1 LTDFGDLE
9 GEDIDFST
17 LSIEKLRKIANK
29 DSPYYPVIEGC
40 NNPYRD
46 GYITEPPKKPRAS
59 YLFFQCTMRSY
70 FTKRNP
76 DASLGELMTIM
87 GDTWKAM
94 SEQEQA
100 PFIQLSREEAEQY
113 DKERAL
119 MEKAQ
124 KPNEMWQGLRRCL
137 MVLDRLANDSFAEIF
152 LEPVDLEEFTDYEEL
167 IDFPMDLGTIR
178 QKLAN
183 KKYQAPEN
191 YARDV
196 RKVRTLWFLL
206 RWLMRSLTFLAA
218 ASFQQV
224 WNNCKIY
231 NQHGSAIWHVADYMS
246 KQFERLY
253 HAWVLEYR
261 ERYLRWV
268 HPRARPW
275 EHTCRE
281 CDGKCGTPDD
291 KMVLCD
297 HCDAMFGMACL
308 KPPLSKLPDGIWH
321 CPDCL
326 PKLHRVKGVR
336 MYSAVAEQ
344 AARRRAE
351 LGDVPK
357 KKTKQ
362 QMFLVKWAGLGYE
375 FCTWETREDINDDAL
390 IEEFRQLNNPT
401 LHEPDLTEK
410 EVHQFLD
417 NVKHTSVADAGG
429 VACIPE
435 LRSQLYAQTR
445 AFHFSKFGSDIS
457 DSLCE
462 ECGPKTKASY
472 SIDEERAPNAHVK
485 EVVECVSD
493 MIFRVAQHVPMIINA
508 SLPPLLTGEY
518 DAIIPITAKGLM
530 MNVGEIHGSV
540 AFLGYRSF
548 PDGTKGPA
556 ELRHL
561 VRNVGDKI
569 ISVDGHSTVNQSFKE
584 VINLLRE
591 SGKNKYAFMRFLENK
606 YAVCNNNL
614 TSVGAAGIYAVD
626 EMKKKFAYD
635 RQRLLMQR
643 NQQSIEEDVK
653 TMKKEEES
661 DHSVAGSDVSDGES
675 DEDSEGSFE
684 PDSEDE
690 KLVRKETGTSAPPV
704 SVSSPGEVK
713 LDPIPVPS
721 IPGEVKGE
729 PVNPSQAPSDANA
742 EGNWANVGE
751 KQPSYIVKASPTKTK
766 SPAELPV
773 VVKQETTR
781 SLAYRLLDMD
791 VGFSSDEGGDEDCAY
806 FLDGVDTTFSTRTE
820 VKTVSP
826 ESTAIKKPLSSS
838 SKRKGKKQSPDESDE
853 KDSDGLLPAKKTEF
867 TTLGDRAKLYA
878 AISLTDQAPD
888 PQDFENF
895 PFPSQK
901 EIDAQKATEAVEE
914 QSAEL
919 EPEETS
925 KIASPPKSVKRS
937 TVKVEQVS
945 VATGEI
951 VRIWA
956 NADIAAATL
965 QLPPDELKGM
975 LKGEYDEDLGDEIG
989 GYRWRY
995 AAAGAEVTK
1004 IADNT
1009 TRGSKK
1015 GKEAFLEFRDKL
1027 YDPAKPHI
1035 YKNGNRLRDYQVDGV
1050 NWLAS
1055 TWYKRHS
1062 CILADEVRHEFN
1074 MEGRK

>member
-1 LTDFGDLE
+1 
-9 GEDIDFST
+9 
-17 LSIEKLRKIANK
+17 
-29 DSPYYPVIEGC
+29 
-40 NNPYRD
+40 
-46 GYITEPPKKPRAS
+46 
-59 YLFFQCTMRSY
+59 
-70 FTKRNP
+70 
-76 DASLGELMTIM
+76 
-87 GDTWKAM
+87 
-94 SEQEQA
+94 
-100 PFIQLSREEAEQY
+100 
-113 DKERAL
+113 
-119 MEKAQ
+119 
-124 KPNEMWQGLRRCL
+124 
-137 MVLDRLANDSFAEIF
+137 
-152 LEPVDLEEFTDYEEL
+152 
-167 IDFPMDLGTIR
+167 
-178 QKLAN
+178 
-183 KKYQAPEN
+183 
-191 YARDV
+191 
-196 RKVRTLWFLL
+196 
-206 RWLMRSLTFLAA
+206 
-218 ASFQQV
+218 
-224 WNNCKIY
+224 
-231 NQHGSAIWHVADYMS
+231 
-246 KQFERLY
+246 
-253 HAWVLEYR
+253 
-261 ERYLRWV
+261 
-268 HPRARPW
+268 
-275 EHTCRE
+275 
-281 CDGKCGTPDD
+281 
-291 KMVLCD
+291 
-297 HCDAMFGMACL
+297 
-308 KPPLSKLPDGIWH
+308 
-321 CPDCL
+321 
-326 PKLHRVKGVR
+326 

-375 FCTWETREDINDDAL
+375 FCTWETREDINDEAL

-401 LHEPDLTEK
+401 LHEPDVTEK

-417 NVKHTSVADAGG
+417 KVKHTSVADAGG
-429 VACIPE
+429 IACIPE

-445 AFHFSKFGSDIS
+445 AFHFAKFGYDVPG
-457 DSLCE
+457 SLCK
-462 ECGPKTKASY
+462 ECGPKTTASGI
-472 SIDEERAPNAHVK
+472 IDEERGPNAHLK

-493 MIFRVAQHVPMIINA
+493 MVFRVAQHVPLIINA

-569 ISVDGHSTVNQSFKE
+569 ISVDGHSTVNKSFKE

-606 YAVCNNNL
+606 YAVCNNDL
-614 TSVGAAGIYAVD
+614 TSVGATGIYAVV
-626 EMKKKFAYD
+626 EMKKKFAHD
-635 RQRLLMQR
+635 RQRVLMQR
-643 NQQSIEEDVK
+643 HQQSIEEDVK
-653 TMKKEEES
+653 TSKEEES

-675 DEDSEGSFE
+675 EEDSEGSFE
-684 PDSEDE
+684 PDSDDE
-690 KLVRKETGTSAPPV
+690 KLVRKETGTSVKKATSL
-704 SVSSPGEVK
+704 SVPSPDGVK
-713 LDPIPVPS
+713 VDFVPVPS
-721 IPGEVKGE
+721 PPGEVKGE
-729 PVNPSQAPSDANA
+729 PVPVSSSVNPTQTSFSADV
-742 EGNWANVGE
+742 EGNGANVWE
-751 KQPSYIVKASPTKTK
+751 KQPMDIVKSSPTKTK
-766 SPAELPV
+766 SRAEIPV

-791 VGFSSDEGGDEDCAY
+791 VGYSSDEGGDEDCVY
-806 FLDGVDTTFSTRTE
+806 FLDGVDNTFSTFNE
-820 VKTVSP
+820 VKTLLP
-826 ESTAIKKPLSSS
+826 ESTAIEKSLSL
-838 SKRKGKKQSPDESDE
+838 SKRKGKKQSADESDE
-853 KDSDGLLPAKKTEF
+853 IDSDRLLPAKKTQF
-867 TTLGDRAKLYA
+867 MSLGNRAKLHA
-878 AISLTDQAPD
+878 AIALTDQAPD

-895 PFPSQK
+895 PLSSQK
-901 EIDAQKATEAVEE
+901 EIDAQKEAEAVEE

-919 EPEETS
+919 KQEETN
-925 KIASPPKSVKRS
+925 KTASPSKSVKRS

-965 QLPPDELKGM
+965 QLPPDELKEL

-1004 IADNT
+1004 IADST

-1027 YDPAKPHI
+1027 YDPAEPHI

-1062 CILADEVRHEFN
+1062 CILADEVRKDCK
-1074 MEGRK
+1074 MEGRKQCSSPFFTCCFCSSDGSRKNW